1 VSARASRVLVRA
13 SGVLAIA
20 VLATAA
26 SACGGELATE
36 ELDAVAIEPVASSSS
51 DADVEVPAGTAAGAE
66 DPEPAQ
72 DDEAAPLTASEEP
85 AEDSGVEEAGA
96 DTRLPDEPETDA
108 AETET
113 DAAEADEVVADAGPT
128 DAAIARFVAATTR
141 AAVDSYHRIG
151 DVTGDGIRDV
161 VVALVTVD
169 GELEVV
175 LGRWDGESVAESGRV
190 QRSGA
195 TDVGVI
201 VTRDVLEDGRFE
213 LLVPHQDRPRRGAL
227 LVTVSRHGQ
236 LEVPGACPIATPAR
250 HALDFGDGV
259 VPVELACEKRD
270 ARGRDGLVW
279 SDGVFLGV
287 AAVGA
292 QARGGG
298 GG

>member
-26 SACGGELATE
+26 SACGGELVAE
-36 ELDAVAIEPVASSSS
+36 ELHAVAIEPVASSSS
-51 DADVEVPAGTAAGAE
+51 DADAEVPAEDGGVE
-66 DPEPAQ
+66 DPEPAH
-72 DDEAAPLTASEEP
+72 DGESAPPTASEEP
-85 AEDSGVEEAGA
+85 AEDGGVEESGA
-96 DTRLPDEPETDA
+96 DARPADEPANPADG
-108 AETET
+108 
-113 DAAEADEVVADAGPT
+113 AEADEVVADAGPT
-128 DAAIARFVAATTR
+128 DAAIAGFVVATTR

-169 GELEVV
+169 GELVVV

-227 LVTVSRHGQ
+227 LVIVSRQGQ
-236 LEVPGACPIATPAR
+236 LEVPGACPLAAPAR

-259 VPVELACEKRD
+259 VPIELACEKRD
-270 ARGRDGLVW
+270 TRGRDGLVW
-279 SDGVFLGV
+279 SDGVFLG
-287 AAVGA
+287 AGAVGA

-298 GG
+298 GGGGG